1 MSAALPWFFALVL
14 LASAVQDGTA
24 LFLPNSTSLQHLLSR
39 YQDESVSLT
48 RSRRAIQWSDREEIL
63 KLHNKLRGQVSP
75 SSSNMEYMAGCEG
88 EGLLM
93 SIGQNLAV
101 HWGRYRAPAHHVQ
114 AWYDEVKDYTYPYPE
129 ECNPW
134 CPERC
139 SGPMCTHYTQLV
151 WATTNKV
158 GCAVHV
164 CKRINVWGEIW
175 ENSVYLVC
183 NYSPKGNWIGEAPY
197 QHGRPCSQ
205 CPPSYGGGCKENLCY
220 KDTRVPQ
227 RPETEDMNEV
237 EKPQVPKDIPGWAR
251 PRTTPAKATPGKTP
265 GAKDTGSKFMAQVI
279 KCETK
284 MRDKCKGTSCNRYKC
299 PANCKN
305 AKGKIWGT
313 LFYDTQ
319 SSICRAALHYGVIDN
334 NGGLVDI
341 TRKGRLPFFVKS
353 TRNGVE
359 SFSKYKASNS
369 FVVSKVVEQ
378 RVDCYTTV
386 AELCAFKKPYR
397 LLSLAVLQS
406 SICRA
411 ALHYGV
417 IDNNG
422 GLVDITRKGRL
433 PFFVKSTRNGVESF
447 SKYKASN
454 SFVVSKVVEQRVD
467 CYTTVAEL
475 CAFKKPSTHCP
486 RVHCP
491 PRCKDEP
498 SNWAP
503 VIGSNIYSDS
513 SSICRAA
520 IHAGLIKDSD
530 GGYVDIL
537 PVDKKKHYVGTL
549 KNGVRSER
557 LVLLGKSNFAGMQF
571 INESGWSLMTAVH
584 SFPKLINRI
593 TAAVTNEMGA
603 LCLICEDRA
612 TGKHY
617 GAASC
622 DGCKGFFRRSVRKNH
637 VYTCRFSRQCV
648 VDKDKRNQCRYCRL
662 RKCFRA
668 GMKKDAVQN
677 ERDRIS
683 NRRPG
688 WEEADS
694 LSLSILLQAEAMAH
708 QFSAPPLPGADITS
722 KKFASVTD
730 VCESMKQQLLLLVEW
745 AKHIPAFCKLPLDDR
760 VALLRAHAGEHLILG
775 VARRSLPYD
784 DILLLGND
792 FVILMSGP
800 DPEVSRVAV
809 RILDELVRPLREL
822 DITDS
827 EFACLKT
834 IIFFDPDCPGVEQSL
849 VVKQLRFQAQ
859 VLLEDSSSERRG
871 RFGELLL
878 LLPPLQ
884 SVAWQMVEQLQL
896 ARLVG
901 AAQVDSLLQEM
912 LLGVG
917 GGSRSAIPE
926 YSHPGPPLP
935 LPREPVRAN
944 TMLPSNFT
952 SVIHPVPSLLLLQS
966 HPGSE

>member
-1 MSAALPWFFALVL
+1 MSAALPWLFALVL
-14 LASAVQDGTA
+14 LASAAQDGTA

-75 SSSNMEYMAGCEG
+75 SSSNMEYMVWDEELERSATAWAQECIWEHGPND
-88 EGLLM
+88 LLM

-114 AWYDEVKDYTYPYPE
+114 AWYDEVKDYTYPYPQ

-220 KDTRVPQ
+220 KADTQVPQ

-386 AELCAFKKPYR
+386 AELCAFKKP
-397 LLSLAVLQS
+397 
-406 SICRA
+406 
-411 ALHYGV
+411 
-417 IDNNG
+417 
-422 GLVDITRKGRL
+422 
-433 PFFVKSTRNGVESF
+433 
-447 SKYKASN
+447 
-454 SFVVSKVVEQRVD
+454 
-467 CYTTVAEL
+467 
-475 CAFKKPSTHCP
+475 STHCP

-549 KNGVRSER
+549 KNGVRSESKKNPE
-557 LVLLGKSNFAGMQF
+557 GKSF
-571 INESGWSLMTAVH
+571 SL
-584 SFPKLINRI
+584 F
-593 TAAVTNEMGA
+593 
-603 LCLICEDRA
+603 
-612 TGKHY
+612 
-617 GAASC
+617 
-622 DGCKGFFRRSVRKNH
+622 SVR
-637 VYTCRFSRQCV
+637 
-648 VDKDKRNQCRYCRL
+648 
-662 RKCFRA
+662 
-668 GMKKDAVQN
+668 G
-677 ERDRIS
+677 
-683 NRRPG
+683 
-688 WEEADS
+688 
-694 LSLSILLQAEAMAH
+694 
-708 QFSAPPLPGADITS
+708 
-722 KKFASVTD
+722 
-730 VCESMKQQLLLLVEW
+730 
-745 AKHIPAFCKLPLDDR
+745 
-760 VALLRAHAGEHLILG
+760 
-775 VARRSLPYD
+775 
-784 DILLLGND
+784 
-792 FVILMSGP
+792 
-800 DPEVSRVAV
+800 
-809 RILDELVRPLREL
+809 
-822 DITDS
+822 
-827 EFACLKT
+827 
-834 IIFFDPDCPGVEQSL
+834 
-849 VVKQLRFQAQ
+849 
-859 VLLEDSSSERRG
+859 
-871 RFGELLL
+871 
-878 LLPPLQ
+878 
-884 SVAWQMVEQLQL
+884 
-896 ARLVG
+896 
-901 AAQVDSLLQEM
+901 
-912 LLGVG
+912 
-917 GGSRSAIPE
+917 
-926 YSHPGPPLP
+926 
-935 LPREPVRAN
+935 
-944 TMLPSNFT
+944 
-952 SVIHPVPSLLLLQS
+952 
-966 HPGSE
+966 